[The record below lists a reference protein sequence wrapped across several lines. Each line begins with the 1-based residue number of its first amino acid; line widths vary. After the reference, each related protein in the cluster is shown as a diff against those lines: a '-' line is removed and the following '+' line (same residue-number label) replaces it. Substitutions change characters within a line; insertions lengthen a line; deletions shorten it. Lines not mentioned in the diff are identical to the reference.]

1 VCVCV
6 NKTWVLWSKMCV
18 YVIDSDICVI
28 CVCIYIYIYAEG
40 LIQNEKN
47 EIFL

>member
-1 VCVCV
+1 VCMLLIVIYVLYVCV
-6 NKTWVLWSKMCV
+6 
-18 YVIDSDICVI
+18 
-28 CVCIYIYIYAEG
+28 YIYAEG